1 MLKIQLC
8 ITGINY
14 ISTYI
19 TIKNTFHN
27 VTVFTVF
34 LSSKC
39 SLGEQKRLK
48 KHNLTNYVKLLNNH
62 QNQAAIVS
70 AAPVVTNVFARS
82 RCL

>member
-1 MLKIQLC
+1 MLQ
-8 ITGINY
+8 
-14 ISTYI
+14 
-19 TIKNTFHN
+19 
-27 VTVFTVF
+27 F
-34 LSSKC
+34 LLYFYQVNAALVSRKDF
-39 SLGEQKRLK
+39 LK